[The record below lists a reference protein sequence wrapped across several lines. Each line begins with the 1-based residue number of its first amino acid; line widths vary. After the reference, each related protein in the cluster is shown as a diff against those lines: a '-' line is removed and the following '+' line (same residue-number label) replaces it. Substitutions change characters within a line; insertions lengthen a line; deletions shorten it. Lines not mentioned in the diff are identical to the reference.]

1 MPVDHS
7 LSERDRLRLAQ
18 LLKGPLIPPP
28 DPPRK
33 LITIRW
39 PELPGWSKS
48 AVKTHFR
55 AHWRAWAA
63 GGAAGLACLLMLA
76 VAVEVAGRR
85 DDSAVKLQVTESR
98 GQLQIHWDAQSD
110 LVRQATGAKLFITDG
125 IERLFVNLDSNRLR
139 RGTVSYARQSG
150 RVELRLALAEPDGRT
165 FEQKAIF
172 YGAPPAEE
180 ETPQLS
186 ASAQPPAPASLPA
199 VATEAKP
206 GASPAVMEH
215 RSRRKPLVKSG
226 TDLPFTCSPGDI
238 FHKTD
243 APAGWD
249 TFTCK
254 GKNVWSRTTAQAGDA
269 RPTQRPSANTLTA
282 KPTGTS
288 TT

>member
-1 MPVDHS
+1 MRVDRF
-7 LSERDRLRLAQ
+7 LSEQDRLRLAQ
-18 LLKGPLIPPP
+18 LLKGPLLPPP

-33 LITIRW
+33 PITIHR
-39 PELPGWSKS
+39 PKLPDWSKS
-48 AVKTHFR
+48 AVKTHFG
-55 AHWRAWAA
+55 AHWRAWTA
-63 GGAAGLACLLMLA
+63 GGAAGLACLLLLT
-76 VAVEVAGRR
+76 VAVQVAGRR

-98 GQLQIHWDAQSD
+98 RQLQIRWDAESD
-110 LVRQATGAKLFITDG
+110 LVRHATGAKLFITDG
-125 IERLFVNLDSNRLR
+125 IERLYVSLDSQRLR

-180 ETPQLS
+180 EAPQLS
-186 ASAQPPAPASLPA
+186 ASVQKPSMFSPPA
-199 VATEAKP
+199 VATEVKP
-206 GASPAVMEH
+206 SAPPAVIEH
-215 RSRRKPLVKSG
+215 RSRRKPLVQSG

-254 GKNVWSRTTAQAGDA
+254 GKNVWSRTTAQAGAA
-269 RPTQRPSANTLTA
+269 RPAQRPNANTVTA
-282 KPTGTS
+282 KPAGTS